1 MKAKAS
7 LTSGIHKTMSET
19 KIKLSDPFQASA
31 WLIVAYLIHLSEE
44 WFMGF
49 PEWSRVIRGAGV
61 SAEEFVAINSVAL
74 VLFLILAVITRRSG
88 KALFPATL
96 ATILSLN
103 GVLHALATM
112 RYDVYSPGTVTG
124 MLISFPL
131 GLFVLHEMR
140 ERLSAAAFSG
150 CLALGVL
157 AHILITFIAFR

>member
-1 MKAKAS
+1 
-7 LTSGIHKTMSET
+7 LRPTE
-19 KIKLSDPFQASA
+19 KLSDPFQASV
-31 WLIVAYLIHLSEE
+31 WLIAAYLIHLGEE

-61 SAEEFVAINSVAL
+61 SSEEFLTINSIAL
-74 VLFLILAVITRRSG
+74 VLFLILAAVTRQRPG
-88 KALFPATL
+88 MAWFPATL
-96 ATILSLN
+96 ATIFSLN
-103 GVLHALATM
+103 GVLHALATL

-150 CLALGVL
+150 CLVLGVL
-157 AHILITFIAFR
+157 VHVFITFVAFR